1 MKAAG
6 FTHVYDLAGGIGA
19 WQSMGGHLTMSGH

>member
-1 MKAAG
+1 MTAAG

-19 WQSMGGHLTMSGH
+19 WQNMGGPMTTG